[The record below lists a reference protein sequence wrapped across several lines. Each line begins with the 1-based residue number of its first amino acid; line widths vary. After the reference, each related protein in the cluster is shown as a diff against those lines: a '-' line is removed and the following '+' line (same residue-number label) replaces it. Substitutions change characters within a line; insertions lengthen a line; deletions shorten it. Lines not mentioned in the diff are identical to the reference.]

1 MIVEWLS
8 QQLASVENTRMKYSG
23 SDFKFTSQANHMQK
37 VLQLKK
43 DYERE
48 GFHLQRLYK
57 RRIPDKRGVMRST
70 LGVIMQPTY
79 YPDDNLTQDEYRNRN
94 VINYEDLINKPKI
107 EHHELTDDKTFNE
120 LDMSRIDFNELEGII
135 SSS

>member
-37 VLQLKK
+37 LLQMKK

-57 RRIPDKRGVMRST
+57 RRIQDKRGVMRST
-70 LGVIMQPTY
+70 FGVIMQPTF
-79 YPDDNLTQDEYRNRN
+79 YPSDVLTQDEYRNRN

-107 EHHELTDDKTFNE
+107 EHHELMNDKTFDE
-120 LDMSRIDFNELEGII
+120 LDMSRINYDELESIT
-135 SSS
+135 SS